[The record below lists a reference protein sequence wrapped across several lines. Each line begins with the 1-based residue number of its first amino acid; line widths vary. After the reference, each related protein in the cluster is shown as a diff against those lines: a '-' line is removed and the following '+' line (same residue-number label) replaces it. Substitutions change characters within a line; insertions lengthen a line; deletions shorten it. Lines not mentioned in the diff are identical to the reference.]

1 MALFS
6 FIDYGNKDFVKD
18 NDGNVIRKQFAN
30 KDEAE
35 DWLLSN
41 SAEHDWTNLGVIFWN
56 WDKD

>member
-30 KDEAE
+30 EDEAE

-41 SAEHDWTNLGVIFWN
+41 STEHDWANSGVIFWN
-56 WDKD
+56 WDED